1 MTTLEFCRE
10 GYVRVCAVVEN
21 EGAFYNNKILYVKV
35 VATKGHCV
43 AKAILGKNGAQQPH
57 SIVVG
62 LSAHAPP
69 PSRRSMDHCSPKLVN
84 TL

>member
-1 MTTLEFCRE
+1 MTTLEFCKE

-43 AKAILGKNGAQQPH
+43 AKAILGKME
-57 SIVVG
+57 
-62 LSAHAPP
+62 
-69 PSRRSMDHCSPKLVN
+69 PSNLV
-84 TL
+84 L